1 MGWTCQHDYKGEC
14 KLLNK
19 TCSPGMNGCILKKSE
34 YIFSSGNYELD
45 KKIEDNKKETLDF
58 IALAKS
64 N

>member
-1 MGWTCQHDYKGEC
+1 
-14 KLLNK
+14 
-19 TCSPGMNGCILKKSE
+19 MNGCILKKSE